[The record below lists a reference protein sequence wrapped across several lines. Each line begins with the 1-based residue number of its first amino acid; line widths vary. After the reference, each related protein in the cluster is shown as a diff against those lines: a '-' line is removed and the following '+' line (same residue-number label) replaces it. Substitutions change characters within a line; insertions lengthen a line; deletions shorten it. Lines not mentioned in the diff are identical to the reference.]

1 MNLEKLPST
10 RIDWAQLPASS
21 HPGARGTATARTFE
35 AGDIRLRLVA
45 YSADYLAD
53 HWCQK
58 GHMVVVLDGRL
69 TLELQGRPAINVAA
83 GDAVTLGDNDVAH
96 RAVTDI
102 GATVVI
108 VD

>member
-1 MNLEKLPST
+1 MNLGKLPST

-58 GHMVVVLDGRL
+58 GHIVVVLEGRL
-69 TLELQGRPAINVAA
+69 SLELEGRPAIDVAA
-83 GDAVTLGDNDVAH
+83 GDVVTLGDNDVAH
-96 RAVTDI
+96 RAATDA
-102 GATVVI
+102 GAKVFI